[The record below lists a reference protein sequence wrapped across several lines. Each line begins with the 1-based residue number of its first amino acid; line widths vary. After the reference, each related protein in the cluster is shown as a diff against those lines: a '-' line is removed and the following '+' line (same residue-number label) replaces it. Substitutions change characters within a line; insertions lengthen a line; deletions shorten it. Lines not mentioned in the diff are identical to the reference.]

1 MQNMEKKQR
10 VRFESNFT
18 TKQFFRPPWAHPPPH
33 APPQTW
39 SISNPVFP
47 RPQHSC
53 VSPSF
58 YDPNAH
64 VHPPLMSATVVS
76 AHQSHDQS
84 ISREEFTQKYTHV
97 LQRPQYD
104 YAVIN
109 MFRNRKHIIVLKKL
123 EQQQQF
129 ISQRY
134 NNYNSRSLLE
144 ETING
149 SGVGEIM
156 MRMKSK

>member
-1 MQNMEKKQR
+1 
-10 VRFESNFT
+10 
-18 TKQFFRPPWAHPPPH
+18 
-33 APPQTW
+33 
-39 SISNPVFP
+39 
-47 RPQHSC
+47 
-53 VSPSF
+53 
-58 YDPNAH
+58 
-64 VHPPLMSATVVS
+64 
-76 AHQSHDQS
+76 
-84 ISREEFTQKYTHV
+84 
-97 LQRPQYD
+97 
-104 YAVIN
+104 